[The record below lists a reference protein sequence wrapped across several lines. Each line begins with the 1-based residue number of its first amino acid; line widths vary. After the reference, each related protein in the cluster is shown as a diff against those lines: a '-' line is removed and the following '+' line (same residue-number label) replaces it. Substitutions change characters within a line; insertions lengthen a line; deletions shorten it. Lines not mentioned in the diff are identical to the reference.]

1 MVASPQEDALELR
14 TELVEVLKQLNRAE
28 MEGEGEVVGLESE
41 ELRHFL
47 AKGPL
52 PALSSTQLGQALR
65 VLIGNGLA
73 RELDD
78 PEYAWN
84 RGRVVAERFTIT
96 TAGKEYLLRQVQR
109 VGRI

>member
-1 MVASPQEDALELR
+1 MVASPQENATELR
-14 TELVEVLKQLNRAE
+14 AELVEVLKQLNRAE
-28 MEGEGEVVGLESE
+28 MEEEGEVVGLETD

-47 AKGPL
+47 ARGPI
-52 PALSSTQLGQALR
+52 PTMNADEVGRALR

-96 TAGKEYLLRQVQR
+96 TQGKEFLLRQIQR
-109 VGRI
+109 IGRV